1 MFTKRYQLLDLA
13 DQYNLPS
20 IFDLLDK
27 IKPINSTLA
36 CTDGTTIYVNF
47 DEFNA
52 RTVED
57 QFFILCHELLHIIYK
72 HNEMGPPQ
80 FCNRKLLNV
89 CQDIVINEFLS
100 KRLKYKTS
108 DGIYLKDITSLL
120 IQMHA
125 LRPWCTIN
133 YTGILSTEDLYNYLS
148 NFLHNDEFD
157 NFIDNYESDQID
169 GDDDSTDEELARIM
183 QDVTSEVVDTLKIT
197 NEILGK
203 ENPDL
208 KLNNVGIPVPGVQT
222 GTLKRAGGKVDYIA
236 RTDLIKFMKTYIG
249 TNAVVK
255 GRSRTYSRPN
265 RRFQSNDLLMKGYK
279 NTKTIKKIAVYLD
292 TSGSM
297 SDSFVFDIYR
307 TLSVLNKT
315 TDFYM
320 YTFDTSVHKVDFT
333 DSDNIYVGGGTD
345 INFVLRHIEYKKH
358 DVAFIITDCEDNFSI
373 DNVSS
378 EVMMF
383 TNNTRFTSNNPH
395 VKVQYWK

>member
-27 IKPINSTLA
+27 IKPTNSTLA
-36 CTDGTTIYVNF
+36 CTDGKTIYVNF

-80 FCNRKLLNV
+80 FSNRKLLNV

-108 DGIYLKDITSLL
+108 DGIYLKDITRLL

-197 NEILGK
+197 NEILSK

-208 KLNNVGIPVPGVQT
+208 KLNNVGVPVPGVDT
-222 GTLKRAGGKVDYIA
+222 GTLKRAGGKVNYIA
-236 RTDLIKFMKTYIG
+236 RTDLIKFMKNYIG

-345 INFVLRHIEYKKH
+345 INFVLRHIEHKKH

-383 TNNTRFTSNNPH
+383 TNNTRFTSTNPH